1 MFSYVIPR
9 NAGRHQ
15 WPCWSGF
22 VISGFTLARSDHDI
36 HSCISVWY
44 NAHYVLWVLPTSYY
58 KDSIYGFRI
67 IRCVIC
73 FETHSPEPQAS
84 LVYVRAGFLPSLG
97 PCSIL
102 GSTRIGASGESLGII
117 LPLTKQSPS
126 SFLNRF
132 APKELLL
139 WIGVVGHKTPIKV
152 IEWNTPPLLVI
163 RSIYH
168 LECTAVP
175 VEKCSI
181 YIGISIVKS

>member
-102 GSTRIGASGESLGII
+102 GSTRIGASGEFGDHTSPNEAKSLKFSESFCAQGVII
-117 LPLTKQSPS
+117 MNRS
-126 SFLNRF
+126 S
-132 APKELLL
+132 
-139 WIGVVGHKTPIKV
+139 
-152 IEWNTPPLLVI
+152 
-163 RSIYH
+163 RSQD
-168 LECTAVP
+168 TD
-175 VEKCSI
+175 
-181 YIGISIVKS
+181 